1 MAHVRT
7 AIDMKLP
14 FQAASPASS
23 CCFLKLGKGCQYS
36 SDIYL
41 TPLQANYFIN
51 HFSLMQISP
60 ISRRSLFLFVDQLWR
75 SSVYFLWGD
84 HVYDDTATC
93 SQPQH
98 VSCSSSSAPGSD
110 TFLFPFPSHSYY
122 PLSGLALTL
131 ALSESCAPLIH

>member
-51 HFSLMQISP
+51 HFFFFFFLSISFR
-60 ISRRSLFLFVDQLWR
+60 ILFLFLDLLC
-75 SSVYFLWGD
+75 SSFVFFFWGD